1 MEKFLTFIDI
11 LNIYLDEGQV
21 NDFIKNNNSNIST
34 LSISNEVSL
43 LDPQFNINRR
53 IQIENLIT
61 LTEKE
66 LPKVKIVDLF
76 LYLAKQSINIGLYGL
91 AEDILDLLIRRIEK
105 IEKLKDYL
113 ATAYFTY
120 GEIFFRQG
128 YWKKAESTLFKAK
141 KIFHAEK
148 NRTGVF
154 KCDNLL
160 SAILGEKGDLNKALK
175 NFQKTLQSV
184 DPKKEKYLY
193 SMIESNIGILY
204 QAVHS
209 FDESIA
215 YLNRALIYF
224 SQINDQ
230 IRVAE
235 LKYNVA
241 NLYYMKKDYMLAVAR
256 LDDAISASLEAENL
270 TSLCLCYITKADSLL
285 NLNDITMA
293 NAIIDLAMVISCK
306 INDRLSIA
314 EVYKIKGKIEFAL
327 KNYDY
332 AENLLLTS
340 FRLNTDLQNKYNLAE
355 TCQALSRLYKIKKN
369 SKESARY
376 QILAL
381 LYFNEIQM
389 KPFSNK
395 IIE

>member
-1 MEKFLTFIDI
+1 VDKFLSFIDI

-21 NDFIKNNNSNIST
+21 NDYLKNNNSNISA
-34 LSISNEVSL
+34 LAISNEVNL

-61 LTEKE
+61 QTEKE

-76 LYLAKQSINIGLYGL
+76 LYLSKQAINIGFYNL
-91 AEDILDLLIRRIEK
+91 AEDILNLLIRKIEK

-113 ATAYFTY
+113 ANAYFKQ
-120 GEIFFRQG
+120 GEIYFRQG
-128 YWKKAESTLFKAK
+128 YWKKAETTVTKAK
-141 KIFHAEK
+141 KIFHSEK
-148 NRTGVF
+148 NRGGAF

-160 SAILGEKGDLNKALK
+160 SAVLGEKGDLNKALK

-184 DPKKEKYLY
+184 NPKKEKYLY
-193 SMIESNIGILY
+193 SMIESNIGILC

-224 SQINDQ
+224 EQIHDLT
-230 IRVAE
+230 RVAE
-235 LKYNVA
+235 LKYNIA
-241 NLYYMKKDYMLAVAR
+241 NLYYLKKDYPLAVNK
-256 LDDAISASLEAENL
+256 LDNAIAAALEAENL
-270 TSLCLCYITKADSLL
+270 NSLCLCYITKADALF

-293 NAIIDLAMVISCK
+293 NAIIDIAMVISCK

-314 EVYKIKGKIEFAL
+314 EVYKIKGKVEFAL
-327 KNYDY
+327 KNLDY

-340 FRLNTDLQNKYNLAE
+340 LRLNGELENKYNLAE
-355 TCQALSRLYKIKKN
+355 TCLALSKLYKMKKN

-389 KPFSNK
+389 KPISNK
-395 IIE
+395 IVE